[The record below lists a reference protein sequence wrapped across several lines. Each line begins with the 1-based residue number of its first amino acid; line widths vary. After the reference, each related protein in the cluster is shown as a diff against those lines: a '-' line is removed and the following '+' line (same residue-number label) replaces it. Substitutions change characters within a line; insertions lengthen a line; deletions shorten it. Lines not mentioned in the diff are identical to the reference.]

1 MKYRDVERALLANGC
16 TWKQGK
22 GDHIK
27 WYCPSSCGKHVAVVT
42 QARNVSAGVVADTIT
57 NDAVHD
63 RHFGQANAGQ
73 LSSPDRLTSIDARIT
88 VGASYRAPTR

>member
-27 WYCPSSCGKHVAVVT
+27 WYCPSSCGKHAAVVT
-42 QARNVSAGVVADTIT
+42 QARNVSAGVVAGTIT
-57 NDAVHD
+57 KLACLPS
-63 RHFGQANAGQ
+63 G
-73 LSSPDRLTSIDARIT
+73 RLQ
-88 VGASYRAPTR
+88 